1 VAKFILS
8 FIFIFLLISVSL
20 LQAYDNIS
28 SGSVAPDFNL
38 MTSDGKEKIS
48 LKSFKDKIPVVLL
61 FGSYTS
67 PQFFEESKKMEKMY
81 RTYKHIARFFIVYIE
96 EGRPSNCSR
105 PAEYAGHII
114 DSRNYGERCMTAGL
128 FISEGNITI
137 PVLIDNMNNS
147 VKDDYSAWPA
157 RVFIIKKDGN
167 VERASH
173 KGTDGFKDGLKETAR
188 WLEEYKKT
196 FNGISDRVAYFHR
209 IKELSLK
216 IPVKVI

>member
-20 LQAYDNIS
+20 SQAYDNIS

-67 PQFFEESKKMEKMY
+67 PQFFEESKKMEKIY
-81 RTYKHIARFFIVYIE
+81 RNYKHIARFFIVYIE
-96 EGRPSNCSR
+96 ECRPSNCSR

-114 DSRNYGERCMTAGL
+114 DPRNYGERCMTAAL

-137 PVLIDNMNNS
+137 PVIIDNMNNS
-147 VKDDYSAWPA
+147 VKDDYDGWPERA
-157 RVFIIKKDGN
+157 LIIGKDGI
-167 VERASH
+167 VAFASH
-173 KGTDGFKDGLKETAR
+173 KGQDSFKEGLKETGK
-188 WLEEYKKT
+188 WLETYRKI
-196 FNGISDRVAYFHR
+196 FNRNFDRVACLLR
-209 IKELSLK
+209 
-216 IPVKVI
+216 